1 VRAANWGGVS
11 VMLEKTKAW
20 TARRR
25 SGGVK
30 AESARRLLSKRLLV
44 PVVGVGVGM
53 ALYYRARTAN
63 RGGAAGIG
71 AWPGVRNR
79 RVVAGT
85 FGASAAPHAGPARH
99 ATIEQ

>member
-1 VRAANWGGVS
+1 
-11 VMLEKTKAW
+11 MLEKTKAW

-53 ALYYRARTAN
+53 ALYYMARTAN
-63 RGGAAGIG
+63 CEVGQPESE
-71 AWPGVRNR
+71 PGQGS
-79 RVVAGT
+79 GT
-85 FGASAAPHAGPARH
+85 GES
-99 ATIEQ
+99 